1 MNNIEKAVVKKLES
15 IFDNTQHIRN
25 IKVEI
30 EGGLSKHTTMRYDI
44 EEVVFEEEWKEKEDE
59 ETVNNNSGI

>member
-1 MNNIEKAVVKKLES
+1 MNDIEKAIVKKLET
-15 IFDNTQHIRN
+15 IFENTQHIRN

-30 EGGLSKHTTMRYDI
+30 EGGASKQTTMRYDV

-59 ETVNNNSGI
+59 ETVNNNSGL